1 MFDIGAVSS
10 RPMEGK
16 KMNKNLEHVQNI
28 VKDMADFAS
37 GSYFIYDG
45 DLFPID
51 RDEFTKE
58 DGCLYREGIYIMPD
72 DEKIAFENLEIA
84 TIDDYFDDFYDVDY
98 VISSDKKY
106 KACRVL
112 VAFGGP
118 NIYIDTWDGQV
129 QLEWWGEHAEAKIPT
144 SVCSAIDEFF
154 EMLYEC

>member
-1 MFDIGAVSS
+1 MD
-10 RPMEGK
+10 
-16 KMNKNLEHVQNI
+16 KNLEHVQTI

-51 RDEFTKE
+51 ESDFCKE
-58 DGCLYREGIYIMPD
+58 EGCTIQQENIFGDIHTFYVMPD
-72 DEKIAFENLEIA
+72 GGKIFEGDLEIA
-84 TIDDYFDDFYDVDY
+84 TIGDYFNDFYDVDY
-98 VISSDKKY
+98 VVGSDKKY

-118 NIYIDTWDGQV
+118 NICIDTWIKRV
-129 QLEWWGEHAEAKIPT
+129 MLSWWGEYAKAYIPDDL
-144 SVCSAIDEFF
+144 CEQIDEFF

>member
-1 MFDIGAVSS
+1 
-10 RPMEGK
+10 
-16 KMNKNLEHVQNI
+16 MNKNLEHVQNI

-37 GSYFIYDG
+37 GNYFIYNR

-51 RDEFTKE
+51 RDEFAKE
-58 DGCLYREGIYIMPD
+58 KGCLYREGIYIMPD
-72 DEKIAFENLEIA
+72 GEKIPQDELEVA

-98 VISSDKKY
+98 VVGSDKKY

-112 VAFGGP
+112 VAYGGP

-129 QLEWWGEHAEAKIPT
+129 QLEWWGEHAETEIPT